1 MTDPKRSRDDNLP
14 VRPPGGDNSGV
25 LILLLLA
32 VAAFCGWYIVVRDHA
47 GNSNPLP
54 VVEKPIIPPTTID
67 TSAEF
72 PGHKHY
78 TVFGD
83 KDQTN
88 TTSKQ

>member
-1 MTDPKRSRDDNLP
+1 MTGPNRSQDNNRR
-14 VRPPGGDNSGV
+14 VSPPGGDNSGV
-25 LILLLLA
+25 LILVLLA

-54 VVEKPIIPPTTID
+54 VVQKPIIPPTTVD

-78 TVFGD
+78 TVFGAD
-83 KDQTN
+83 DQTHAA
-88 TTSKQ
+88 SKQ